1 MNNRAPITWQELA
14 YLIPLVGGIVTIAF
28 FLATISTKLDSV
40 QGQVTDTKSQIM
52 QLNDTVD
59 AIKTVQGTQG
69 QDIAVIKQILQHNNL
84 TKATSP
90 LLPTAL
96 TFAPPPTSGQSAT
109 ITQPPI
115 EHITTTTNTIIMQ
128 PTVVPAASMAP
139 TTTPQ
144 PGNPTPMPILCVTTL
159 IHLCI

>member
-14 YLIPLVGGIVTIAF
+14 YLIPLIGGIVTIAF
-28 FLATISTKLDSV
+28 FLATISAKLDGV

-52 QLNDTVD
+52 QLGDTID

-84 TKATSP
+84 TKATESV
-90 LLPTAL
+90 LPTAL

-109 ITQPPI
+109 ITNPPTD
-115 EHITTTTNTIIMQ
+115 HITTTTTTIILQ
-128 PTVVPAASMAP
+128 PTAMPAAPPP
-139 TTTPQ
+139 TATPQ
-144 PGNPTPMPILCVTTL
+144 PVNPTPTPILCVETL
-159 IHLCI
+159 LHLCI